1 MIGSEL
7 FRGLGYWGFF
17 SALAVSAIAVLY
29 PMANGM
35 RKSSEYSASLSGLVL
50 IVSGIIA
57 MFSGELRMGGWG
69 LLVVASWFGWWL
81 LIGIGVV
88 VAASLDRRNEV

>member
-1 MIGSEL
+1 MIMPEL
-7 FRGLGYWGFF
+7 FQGLGYWGFF
-17 SALAVSAIAVLY
+17 SACAVSGLTILY

-35 RKSSEYSASLSGLVL
+35 RNSSEYSVSLSGLVL

-69 LLVVASWFGWWL
+69 LLVVASLFGWWI
-81 LIGIGVV
+81 LIGITVV
-88 VAASLDRRNEV
+88 VAASLDSRG